1 MYCTK
6 HISHRKSLEL
16 KHFPMYK
23 LFYVLSNFA
32 FQFFSL
38 RRSLILSW
46 QLIVEWAI
54 DQRTTWSKRLIEKVL
69 SLDQNYSIKWPTKTF
84 ILEIESNLKKYI
96 WPEVPLPQ
104 EIVRVRDKIPDL
116 AVVRLVALM
125 IMGFRSV
132 SSYDHLTNIF
142 DHVAKKKFFDQTKF
156 DQTPST
162 PSTET
167 YLPQ

>member
-1 MYCTK
+1 
-6 HISHRKSLEL
+6 
-16 KHFPMYK
+16 
-23 LFYVLSNFA
+23 
-32 FQFFSL
+32 
-38 RRSLILSW
+38 
-46 QLIVEWAI
+46 
-54 DQRTTWSKRLIEKVL
+54 L

-132 SSYDHLTNIF
+132 SSYGHLTNIF
-142 DHVAKKKFFDQTKF
+142 DNVAKKEVFRSNEIRSNSIHPLYWNLFAAINLAPSSRKIAFIQIPFQRWIGFSPCMCKEAKKSFLVRIFLFINFGNGQTISLKEKILL
-156 DQTPST
+156 ST
-162 PSTET
+162 FC
-167 YLPQ
+167 